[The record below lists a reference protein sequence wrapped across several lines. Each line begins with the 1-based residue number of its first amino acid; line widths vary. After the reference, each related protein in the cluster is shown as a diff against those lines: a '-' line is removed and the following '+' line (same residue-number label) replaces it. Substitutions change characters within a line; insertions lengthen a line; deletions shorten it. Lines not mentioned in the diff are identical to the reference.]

1 MGVIKARNL
10 GYERADGEIMI
21 TIDDD
26 AVFSSPQVTA
36 NAVKALEETSAKI
49 VAMKVINNYSGE
61 IEFPPNGSDLQD
73 RIPLLRPQTDLEQSS
88 DSYRM
93 TTLFTG
99 CANAIHQDVLDD
111 IGRYPPSYDYG
122 VEEFD
127 LSLRAIDAGFDIVY
141 CPNCV
146 VIHYEEPDG
155 RFEDD
160 KIQKELFKNRIATSL
175 RNHPIRYIVLSW
187 CIWSARLLFRSGGNV
202 KLYLISNFEL
212 YEEFS
217 EILENRN
224 KISRDTIERIRE
236 LGGRIF

>member
-1 MGVIKARNL
+1 
-10 GYERADGEIMI
+10 
-21 TIDDD
+21 
-26 AVFSSPQVTA
+26 
-36 NAVKALEETSAKI
+36 
-49 VAMKVINNYSGE
+49 
-61 IEFPPNGSDLQD
+61 
-73 RIPLLRPQTDLEQSS
+73 
-88 DSYRM
+88 
-93 TTLFTG
+93 
-99 CANAIHQDVLDD
+99 
-111 IGRYPPSYDYG
+111 
-122 VEEFD
+122 
-127 LSLRAIDAGFDIVY
+127 
-141 CPNCV
+141 